1 MPLHSLASILAEFG
15 LAMTCMSP
23 NRYQTIGGAVATG
36 AHGSSIKHGSMSDAI
51 IALDVVMSNGEA
63 ATPPQSP
70 PKSGRSSNLAH
81 GAQMCHISTTENAEL
96 LDGARV
102 SLGTLG
108 VLYSVTIQC
117 ER

>member
-70 PKSGRSSNLAH
+70 PQIWQK
-81 GAQMCHISTTENAEL
+81 
-96 LDGARV
+96 
-102 SLGTLG
+102 
-108 VLYSVTIQC
+108 Y
-117 ER
+117 